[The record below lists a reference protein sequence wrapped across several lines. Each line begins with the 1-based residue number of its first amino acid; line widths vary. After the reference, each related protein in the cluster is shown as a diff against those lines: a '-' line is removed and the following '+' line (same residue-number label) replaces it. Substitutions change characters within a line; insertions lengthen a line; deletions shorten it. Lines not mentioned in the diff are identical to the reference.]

1 MRKTQKRNMNK
12 RFLSAALAL
21 GMVLSMLP
29 SDGIEAAAKRIVSD
43 TAKGDVTYT
52 YNNYTN
58 AKTVARER
66 KVVKDTLST
75 GIITDSSKAKGSTEN
90 PFVIVEVTPQKDYSS
105 IGYLVDECEPANMY
119 DLGGNKLLIDT
130 LTDADGDFFG
140 FGKFTLPVGNVYFF
154 PDEKEGDINFYQNT
168 NLTGETVTVDGVD
181 IASHESALRFTDAQW
196 ELKKKTALA
205 DSTAKIL
212 GYYEA
217 VPKGDES
224 ATFILKTETTTD
236 AEGHDV
242 TTRSIV
248 KADASNKSEA
258 SLFWH
263 TMNTYEINQAL
274 SEGVNTARMFL
285 SLANLNNPIAYAT
298 LKIDVDEDSNYVGN
312 RFYTERVPS
321 AEDPF
326 YDVTGDYYIY
336 QSYDLFTK
344 NTLGLTDAQAKNYSI
359 TVKTI
364 TPYELSRN
372 SGWVDIADLIYFNAD
387 LTVFKDTDE
396 DGEKD
401 TDEAGLIDL
410 WQSTNVKNE
419 YMNRFRYGN
428 CINTAD
434 GTSDP
439 IKGFR
444 GTYDFDHI
452 PKLGPSAT
460 LALKDEDNYRNKS
473 RELTLDIFYRIL
485 TRVSKTENYL
495 AVIFDQNCTDPA
507 YNDTKASITYY
518 RYRLGYNKEERT
530 RIDGGYGATGYQ
542 TNVAKLWLA
551 CTSANPGLVQRF
563 MIDGSIDAAGNGTDP
578 KGQLEVDADGIIK
591 YKADSHK
598 YPTGRDGDNARQ
610 YWSGYT
616 FYCAEDKIS
625 GDLRES
631 QKQWDYWDGY
641 AGEAEHDEDCYYVQG
656 HVFVTP
662 EGTNLVDG
670 YTKVYSNDALRISG
684 SRYVDFNEF
693 LSVYGGSA
701 SPTANKATSSLA
713 TKYIID
719 ADHYVNYYLSD
730 LTVLDIEPSV
740 KMKAS
745 NSQLVGERAYEWQF
759 GYNDV
764 YKLIPKR
771 MGTDTRVAKIEHE
784 VMQAFVAKNEDLNST
799 YDLIYI
805 GDDIGG
811 LWTGS
816 EVKATYFSRESYNGA
831 TAGNERTDFADDTMD
846 GWVYFHIGDILYIA
860 NDYKESSGFLS
871 GDATAKTKTRQ
882 SGNDL
887 TNKKMAKLVDYL
899 DAGYPIVV
907 ADNLYPGN
915 LRDGVKSYVDPSS
928 VMYNFLTD
936 HENDPYYGLNA
947 ETGYFENCYYTKKML
962 QHIDKS
968 ISNRMKG
975 KVTIVSG
982 PTIYDSSDLAHSYLS
997 APDGYAVLNFVV
1009 DVPNTTDYKYR
1020 VFIDRNRDS
1029 NFTYDA
1035 TDDEKN
1041 EVITSGY
1048 LPLTRLHNTLSI
1060 PMPDKWVG
1068 FVQWRI
1074 EVVNRSNEHKR
1085 YSMEGCSAVAADPSA
1100 PANSDRAKKKIV
1112 ALQITPTHNSQDSS
1126 SSEDLPSKSW
1136 VHLGNRSW
1144 DGKKATT
1151 SSGSWQYLYNDVQ
1164 DFDIEVIEI
1173 TWRQF
1178 MQLFKPEGSEVKF
1191 KFNMGAAIDISDDVA
1206 TSNPR
1211 KDVLERVEKKP
1222 INFYTSGGNKD
1233 KYRSVATADADKYY
1247 KLEDFN
1253 MIVLGFDDAFGFSD
1267 MSNEYGNVEYLYYF
1281 ALKGCSILFT
1291 HDTTSQ
1297 WSDKNKSAWNTL
1309 WSGKNLK
1316 NNEST
1321 WHEVRR
1327 FGYTG
1332 NTMMREIMGMNRY
1345 MKFSSNLTG
1354 DTNTYVNFRSGLA
1367 DDIKNFVTISN
1378 IKYDTTYDT
1387 TSKDGLHGF
1396 SLYNLLRYACG
1407 GRDNNNPAN
1416 TGKNARTQNKYMAI
1430 RPSDG
1435 TKFDAGGA
1443 YNIDGNTLTEV
1454 VSRINEG
1461 QITQYPFTIV
1471 TGTGANKSTQ
1481 FKIGKTHG
1489 QWWQLNMEDEDLT
1502 VWYTLDDPYVCNVSD
1517 VNANDY
1523 KSRNSRSQ
1531 ENCLMYSAV
1540 PYDAANNFYIF
1551 SKGNIFYSGVGHS
1564 NVGSEEEKKLF
1575 VNTLVAAYRP
1585 KFGLPFVQVTSSEA
1599 SLTKTS
1605 PRTYSVTLPVD
1616 YVYTDTG
1623 AIDWSRSEIITS
1635 GASTDFIEGNYI
1647 YVKFKAMDNNGCST
1661 IYTTAHYAKANGKSS
1676 ATEVAIYSSLANAKN
1691 GNAMTPT
1698 KTRVE
1703 NIDGTNITKRFY
1715 DLTVGD
1721 EYYVRFLKS
1730 DLGNANRYRILFES
1744 YNNRVT
1750 TGEMD
1755 KTYLEFR
1762 AQPLFNLD

>member
-1 MRKTQKRNMNK
+1 MRKTQNRHMKKRI
-12 RFLSAALAL
+12 FSAALAL

-29 SDGIEAAAKRIVSD
+29 SDGIEAAAKKVVSD
-43 TAKGDVTYT
+43 AARGDVTYT
-52 YNNYTN
+52 YSNYTN

-66 KVVKDTLST
+66 KAWKDNLAT
-75 GIITDSSKAKGSTEN
+75 GIIADSSQAKGSKEN
-90 PFVIVEVTPQKDYSS
+90 PFVILEVVPYKDYSS
-105 IGYLVDECEPANMY
+105 IGYLAEECEPANMY
-119 DLGGNKLLIDT
+119 ELGGNKLVIDT
-130 LTDADGDFFG
+130 LTGPDGDFFG
-140 FGKFTLPVGNVYFF
+140 FGKFMLPAGNVYFF
-154 PDEKEGDINFYQNT
+154 PDEKEGDVSFYQNT
-168 NLTGETVTVDGVD
+168 NLTGEEVTIDSVT
-181 IASHESALRFTDAQW
+181 IASHQSALQFTDDQW
-196 ELKKKTALA
+196 EAKKKTALA
-205 DSTAKIL
+205 DPSAKIL
-212 GYYEA
+212 GYYEV
-217 VPKGDES
+217 VPKGDTK
-224 ATFILKTETTTD
+224 AKFILKKETTTD
-236 AEGHDV
+236 ADGHDV

-248 KADASNKSEA
+248 KADDSNRSEA
-258 SLFWH
+258 SLIWH
-263 TMNTYEINQAL
+263 TMNTYEINQAA
-274 SEGVNTARMFL
+274 SEGVNTSRMFY
-285 SLANLNNPIAYAT
+285 SLANLNTVAYPT
-298 LKIDVDEDSNYVGN
+298 LKIDVDEDPDYVGN
-312 RFYTERVPS
+312 RFYTERIPS
-321 AEDPF
+321 TEDPF
-326 YDVTGDYYIY
+326 YDVTGDFYVY
-336 QSYDLFTK
+336 QSYDLFAK
-344 NTLGLTDAQAKNYSI
+344 KTLGLSDAQAKNYSI

-364 TPYELSRN
+364 TPYELDQNR
-372 SGWVDIADLIYFNAD
+372 GWIDIADLVYFNAD
-387 LTVFKDTDE
+387 LTVFNDKDG
-396 DGEKD
+396 DGVKD
-401 TDEAGLIDL
+401 DDEAGLVDL
-410 WQSTNVKNE
+410 WQSTSAVGRDF
-419 YMNRFRYGN
+419 MNRFHYGN
-428 CINTAD
+428 SLDASGNP
-434 GTSDP
+434 DP
-439 IKGFR
+439 VKGFR
-444 GTYDFDHI
+444 GTYDYDHI
-452 PKLGPSAT
+452 PKMGPST
-460 LALKDEDNYRNKS
+460 TSALKDEANYLNKS
-473 RELTLDIFYRIL
+473 RELTLDVFYKIL
-485 TRVSKTENYL
+485 TRVTKTNNYL

-507 YNDTKASITYY
+507 YNDTKTGITYY
-518 RYRLGYNKEERT
+518 RYRLGYNKDERI
-530 RIDGGYGATGYQ
+530 RIEGGYGATGYKN
-542 TNVAKLWLA
+542 NVAKLWLA

-578 KGQLEVDADGIIK
+578 KGQLEVVASTGVIK
-591 YKADSHK
+591 YKADSRK
-598 YPTGRDGDNARQ
+598 YPTDRREATNTDNARE

-616 FYCAEDKIS
+616 FYCAEDKITGNLTHS
-625 GDLRES
+625 E
-631 QKQWDYWDGY
+631 QQWEYWDGY

-662 EGTNLVDG
+662 YGTNLVDG
-670 YTKVYSNDALRISG
+670 YTKVYSNSNLTFS
-684 SRYVDFNEF
+684 SERYLDFKEF
-693 LSVYGGSA
+693 LGTYGGTA
-701 SPTANKATSSLA
+701 SPTADKASSSLA
-713 TKYIID
+713 TKYIVD
-719 ADHYVNYYLSD
+719 ADHVVNYYLND

-740 KMKAS
+740 KMTAS
-745 NSQLVGERAYEWQF
+745 NSHLVGERAYEWQF
-759 GYNDV
+759 GYKDV
-764 YKLIPKR
+764 FKLIPKR

-805 GDDIGG
+805 GDDVGG
-811 LWTGS
+811 LWTGKD
-816 EVKATYFSRESYNGA
+816 VRDIYGSRGQNCLNDLS
-831 TAGNERTDFADDTMD
+831 RTDFVDNEMD

-860 NDYKESSGFLS
+860 DDYKNSSGFLS

-899 DAGYPIVV
+899 KAGYPIVV
-907 ADNLYPGN
+907 ADNLYPRN
-915 LRDGVKSYVDPSS
+915 LGDGVKTYVDPIS
-928 VMYNFLTD
+928 VMNKFLTD
-936 HENDPYYGLNA
+936 SDNDPFNGLNY
-947 ETGYFENCYYTKKML
+947 ETGYFENCYFTKKML

-982 PTIYDSSDLAHSYLS
+982 PTIYDSADLAHSYLS
-997 APDGYAVLNFVV
+997 SPDGYAVLNFVV
-1009 DVPNTTDYKYR
+1009 DVPNTTDYMYR
-1020 VFIDRNRDS
+1020 VFVDRNRDS
-1029 NFTYDA
+1029 NFTADS

-1048 LPLTRLHNTLSI
+1048 IPITRLHNTLNI

-1074 EVVNRSNEHKR
+1074 EVVNRSNTAKR
-1085 YSMEGCSAVAADPSA
+1085 YSLEGCSAVAADPSA

-1136 VHLGNRSW
+1136 VHLGNRAW
-1144 DGKKATT
+1144 NGKKSTT
-1151 SSGSWQYLYNDVQ
+1151 SNGPWQYLYNDVK

-1178 MQLFKPEGSEVKF
+1178 MQLFKPEGAEAKF
-1191 KFNMGAAIDISDDVA
+1191 KFNMGAPIDISDDVT

-1211 KDVLERVEKKP
+1211 KDVLERIEKKP

-1233 KYRSVATADADKYY
+1233 KYQSVSAANADNYY

-1253 MIVLGFDDAFGFSD
+1253 MIVLGFDDAYGFSD

-1345 MKFSSNLTG
+1345 MKQSTNLTG
-1354 DTNTYVNFRSGLA
+1354 DTNAYVNFRSGLA
-1367 DDIKNFVTISN
+1367 NDIRQYVSLSN
-1378 IKYDTTYDT
+1378 IKYDTTYDSV
-1387 TSKDGLHGF
+1387 SKDGLHGF

-1407 GRDNNNPAN
+1407 GAGDND
-1416 TGKNARTQNKYMAI
+1416 GKKARVQSKYMAI
-1430 RPSDG
+1430 RPSDN
-1435 TKFDAGGA
+1435 TKFDNGGA
-1443 YNIDGNTLTEV
+1443 FTIGGNTLTEV

-1471 TGTGANKSTQ
+1471 TGSGASKSTQ

-1502 VWYTLDDPYVCNVSD
+1502 VWYTLDDPYVCNVSG

-1523 KSRNSRSQ
+1523 KARNSGSQ

-1585 KFGLPFVQVTSSEA
+1585 KFGLPFVQVTSAEA

-1605 PRTYSVTLPVD
+1605 PRTYGVTLPVD
-1616 YVYTDTG
+1616 YVYNSDGTINWTK
-1623 AIDWSRSEIITS
+1623 SEIITS

-1676 ATEVAIYSSLANAKN
+1676 ATEVAIYSSLANAKS

-1703 NIDGTNITKRFY
+1703 NVDGTDMTKKFY
-1715 DLTVGD
+1715 DLTVGN

-1750 TGEMD
+1750 SGEMD